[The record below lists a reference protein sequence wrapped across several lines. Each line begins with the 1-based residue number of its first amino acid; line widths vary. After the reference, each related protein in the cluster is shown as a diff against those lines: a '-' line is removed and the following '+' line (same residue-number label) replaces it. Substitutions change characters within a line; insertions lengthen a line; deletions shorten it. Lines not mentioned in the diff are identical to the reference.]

1 MPRTAKNPDTYI
13 NRNGLVTRQI
23 STSTVLIEYVDVENK
38 KFDDMKV
45 TVMKNGNSAITE
57 ARKQFKNLMDGK
69 SVQIV
74 NTKIVEVATDLY
86 GMPDEE
92 FVKYGRK
99 LKPNTD
105 NEPDTN
111 TETEEQ

>member
-23 STSTVLIEYVDVENK
+23 STTTVLIEYVDVENK
-38 KFDDMKV
+38 RFDEMRV

-57 ARKQFKNLMDGK
+57 AKKQFKNLMEGK
-69 SVQIV
+69 TIQI
-74 NTKIVEVATDLY
+74 TKTEAIEVVTDLY
-86 GMPDEE
+86 GMTDEE

-99 LKPNTD
+99 LKPV
-105 NEPDTN
+105 TN
-111 TETEEQ
+111 IETEEQ

>member
-23 STSTVLIEYVDVENK
+23 STTSVLIEYVDVENK
-38 KFDDMKV
+38 KFDEMKV

-74 NTKIVEVATDLY
+74 NTKIVEVVTDLY
-86 GMPDEE
+86 GMTDEE

-99 LKPNTD
+99 LKPNT
-105 NEPDTN
+105 N

>member
-23 STSTVLIEYVDVENK
+23 STTTVLIEYVDVEK
-38 KFDDMKV
+38 KRFDEMKV
-45 TVMKNGNSAITE
+45 TVMKNGNSAIAE
-57 ARKQFKNLMDGK
+57 ARKQFKNLMEGK
-69 SVQIV
+69 TVQIV
-74 NTKIVEVATDLY
+74 NSKIVELVTDLY
-86 GMPDEE
+86 GMTDEE

-99 LKPNTD
+99 LKPNT
-105 NEPDTN
+105 N